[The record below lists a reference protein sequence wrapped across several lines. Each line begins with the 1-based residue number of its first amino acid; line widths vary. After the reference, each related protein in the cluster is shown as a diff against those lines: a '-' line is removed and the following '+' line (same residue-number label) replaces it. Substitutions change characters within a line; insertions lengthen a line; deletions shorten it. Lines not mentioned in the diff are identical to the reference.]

1 MSRRIDFY
9 IDKLEWLGPL
19 LVRGLKLLSSVE
31 ALEQTFSFSQVMVL
45 ETLHRARE
53 MRMTELANFL
63 GLSKANATGLIDRLV
78 ARGLV
83 RRERSETDRRVVNV
97 SLTQEGRKA
106 AARLVAT
113 SRTGLRQLMK
123 RVPEQNLGPFI
134 DTLEQ
139 LAMGLAESQPAPADQ
154 NRQSHH

>member
-1 MSRRIDFY
+1 MSRRIEFY

-19 LVRGLKLLSSVE
+19 LVRGLGLLSSAE
-31 ALEQTFSFSQVMVL
+31 TLEQTFSFSQVMVL
-45 ETLHRARE
+45 QTLLRARE

-83 RRERSETDRRVVNV
+83 RRQRSETDRRVVHA
-97 SLTQEGRKA
+97 SLTPDGRKA
-106 AARLVAT
+106 AEQLVAT
-113 SRTGLRQLMK
+113 SRAGLRQLMK

-134 DTLEQ
+134 DTLER
-139 LAMGLAESQPAPADQ
+139 LALGLAENQPAPADP
-154 NRQSHH
+154 NPRSRR

>member
-1 MSRRIDFY
+1 VSRRIDFY
-9 IDKLEWLGPL
+9 IDKLEWLGPM
-19 LVRGLKLLSSVE
+19 LVRGLGLLSSVE

-97 SLTQEGRKA
+97 SLTPEGRKA

-113 SRTGLRQLMK
+113 SRVGLRQLMK

-139 LAMGLAESQPAPADQ
+139 LALGLAESQPATADQ
-154 NRQSHH
+154 KRHSRR

>member
-19 LVRGLKLLSSVE
+19 LVRGLGLLSSVE

-78 ARGLV
+78 TRGLV
-83 RRERSETDRRVVNV
+83 RRERSDQDRRVVNV
-97 SLTQEGRKA
+97 SLTAEGRQA
-106 AARLVAT
+106 AERLVMT
-113 SRTGLRQLMK
+113 SRAGLRQLMK
-123 RVPEQNLGPFI
+123 RVPEHNLGPFI

-139 LAMGLAESQPAPADQ
+139 LALGLAESQPPANPRP
-154 NRQSHH
+154 NR

>member
-19 LVRGLKLLSSVE
+19 LVRGLGLLSSAE
-31 ALEQTFSFSQVMVL
+31 ALEQTFSFSQAMVL
-45 ETLHRARE
+45 QTLLRARE

-63 GLSKANATGLIDRLV
+63 GLSKANATGLVDRLV

-83 RRERSETDRRVVNV
+83 RRRRSEADRRVVHA
-97 SLTQEGRKA
+97 SLTPDGRRAAEG
-106 AARLVAT
+106 LVAT
-113 SRTGLRQLMK
+113 SRAGLRQLMR

-134 DTLEQ
+134 ATLEQ
-139 LAMGLAESQPAPADQ
+139 LALGLAESQAGAPD
-154 NRQSHH
+154 HHPRH